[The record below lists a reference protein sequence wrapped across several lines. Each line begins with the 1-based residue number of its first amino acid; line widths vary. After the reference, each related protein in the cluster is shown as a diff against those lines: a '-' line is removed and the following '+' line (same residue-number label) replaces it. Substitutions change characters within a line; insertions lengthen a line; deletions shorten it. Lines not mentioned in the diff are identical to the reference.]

1 MNPSLMNC
9 NIPKLVAALAV
20 LAGLVS
26 TSCTDTC
33 SVRSSYTYFEPVYAT
48 SAEVKAAV
56 KLEPPKVIE
65 HPGKIYFKDGFL
77 FITEKDK
84 GIHIID
90 NRNPRNPVTLSFLA
104 IPGTIDLAIRG
115 NYLYADSFVD
125 LAVFDVSDIQN
136 IKEVSRLEG
145 VFNNV
150 SWMGMSSATSRGII
164 TNWAAVEQVSMSE
177 GDCNLRV
184 ESWGGVLYRGGIALQ
199 DVALAQ
205 FSTRSF
211 AAAPVTTGPTTG
223 IGGSMARFTIN
234 GAYLYALDG
243 ASMEVI
249 NISQPTKPVSARE
262 MQVAWDIETIFPAEK
277 RVYIG
282 SQTGM
287 YIYDLENPE
296 QPALLSKY
304 EHVRSCDPVVVDG
317 NYAYVTLRNGNV
329 CAGFTNQLEVIDIE
343 NPRTP
348 KLLHIYPMTNPHGL
362 GIDQQTLFICDGP
375 AGLKVYDAT
384 NIARIGEN
392 LLAHYDQ
399 INAFDVIPF
408 QNVAMMIG
416 RDGLYQYD
424 YSDPK
429 KIFLLSQVPIK
440 AQ

>member
-1 MNPSLMNC
+1 MKRAVPLLA
-9 NIPKLVAALAV
+9 ILTLAAVFALVA
-20 LAGLVS
+20 

-33 SVRSSYTYFEPVYAT
+33 TVRTSYTYFEPVYAT

-56 KLEPPKVIE
+56 KLEAPRVME

-77 FITEKDK
+77 FITERDK

-90 NRNPRNPVTLSFLA
+90 NRNSKNPVALSFLA

-115 NYLYADSFVD
+115 NFLYADSFVD
-125 LAVFDVSDIQN
+125 LAVFDVSDVQN
-136 IKEVSRLEG
+136 IKEVNRLEG
-145 VFNNV
+145 VFDNV
-150 SWMGMSSATSRGII
+150 SWMGMSSATARGII
-164 TNWAAVEQVSMSE
+164 TNWAAVEHVSLSE
-177 GDCNLRV
+177 GDCDLRM
-184 ESWGGVLYRGGIALQ
+184 ETWGGMFYRGGILLSDA
-199 DVALAQ
+199 AAMQ
-205 FSTRSF
+205 FNTRSF
-211 AAAPVTTGPTTG
+211 AAAPVTAGPTTG
-223 IGGSMARFTIN
+223 IGGSMARFTIA
-234 GAYLYALDG
+234 GGYLYALDG
-243 ASMEVI
+243 ANLEVI
-249 NISQPTKPVSARE
+249 NISQPTRPVSTRE

-317 NYAYVTLRNGNV
+317 NYAYVTLRNGNI

-343 NPRTP
+343 NPRAP

-362 GIDQQTLFICDGP
+362 GIDQGTLFICDGA

-384 NIARIGEN
+384 NIARIGERM
-392 LLAHYDQ
+392 LAHYDQ
-399 INAFDVIPF
+399 IQAFDVIPF

-416 RDGLYQYD
+416 ADGLYQYN
-424 YSDPK
+424 YADPK
-429 KIFLLSQVPIK
+429 NIFLLSQMPIK